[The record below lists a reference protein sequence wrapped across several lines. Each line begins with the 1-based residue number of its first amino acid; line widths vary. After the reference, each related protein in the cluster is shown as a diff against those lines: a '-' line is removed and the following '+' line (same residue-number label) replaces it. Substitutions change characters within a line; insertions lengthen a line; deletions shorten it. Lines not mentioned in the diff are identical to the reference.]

1 MHRDANP
8 EHYSTSLQRIAI
20 MLQSNHNKIPIKGKK
35 SGIDTTNQHV
45 GRTGAQYD
53 HSTGQNGI

>member
-53 HSTGQNGI
+53 HNTG